1 MKRKRLSY
9 DTWTCI
15 TRREVT
21 CRQAV
26 MPDFAGYVSLLRI
39 RRVSAPQ
46 FWRVQDRPLV
56 VADEGMS
63 WLCMMPK
70 EGRYCITAMLDKNDQ
85 VILWY
90 IHMIAAQG
98 VCADG
103 TPWFDDLYL
112 DLVVKPDGY
121 IYEDD
126 RDELDAAL
134 RLGDITPA
142 QYQLALDTA
151 QTLKSG
157 ILQDLPALENLT
169 RRCLDF
175 VLAK

>member
-15 TRREVT
+15 TRRDLT
-21 CRQAV
+21 CRKAAI
-26 MPDFAGYVSLLRI
+26 PGFSGHVSLLRI
-39 RRVSAPQ
+39 RRVTEPQ
-46 FWRVQDRPLV
+46 YWRVQGRMIV
-56 VADEGMS
+56 VADEGIS
-63 WLCMMPK
+63 WLCMMPD
-70 EGRYCITAMLDKNDQ
+70 EGDYCITAMLDKADQ

-90 IHMIAAQG
+90 IDMIAAQG

-103 TPWFDDLYL
+103 MPWFDDLYL

-134 RLGDITPA
+134 CLGDITPA
-142 QYQLALDTA
+142 QHQLALDTA
-151 QTLKSG
+151 QALKTG
-157 ILQDLPALENLT
+157 LLQDLNALENLT